1 MARFK
6 KSTVVLLTAGTLT
19 LGSLGVLASQQG
31 TPGTFGHDTWE
42 RINSTY
48 NYGNTSTKNH
58 NWSDKSWFDRNWSD
72 KSWFGKSWF
81 DRWRGHQNDRSMMH
95 RDCSCGMCRQAG
107 RIQGARAD
115 STLPPIDNHSPNGG
129 RDFSTTELSG
139 ANQQD
144 FGRSLV
150 ADIGCQG
157 CHQIGR
163 SGGMFGPPLNNVVSR
178 QGEAFV
184 HSKLENPKF
193 ETGYS
198 KMPDFNLSSEE
209 ITAIVAYLATLDDA

>member
-19 LGSLGVLASQQG
+19 LASLGVLASQQG
-31 TPGTFGHDTWE
+31 APGTFDHDTWE
-42 RINSTY
+42 RMNSTY
-48 NYGNTSTKNH
+48 NYGDTSTKNH
-58 NWSDKSWFDRNWSD
+58 NWFDRN
-72 KSWFGKSWF
+72 WF

-95 RDCSCGMCRQAG
+95 RNCGCGMCRQTG
-107 RIQGARAD
+107 RIQGVRTD
-115 STLPPIDNHSPNGG
+115 NTLPPVDKHSPNES
-129 RDFSTTELSG
+129 RVPSTNEFSG

-163 SGGMFGPPLNNVVSR
+163 SGGMFGPPLNDVVSR

>member
-42 RINSTY
+42 RMNSTY
-48 NYGNTSTKNH
+48 NYSDTSTKNH
-58 NWSDKSWFDRNWSD
+58 NWFDKG
-72 KSWFGKSWF
+72 WFGRNWF

-95 RDCSCGMCRQAG
+95 RNCSCGMCRQTG
-107 RIQGARAD
+107 RTQGTRTG
-115 STLPPIDNHSPNGG
+115 STLPPIDNHSSNGG
-129 RDFSTTELSG
+129 RVPSTTKLSG
-139 ANQQD
+139 ANPQE

-163 SGGMFGPPLNNVVSR
+163 SGGMFGPPLNDVVSR